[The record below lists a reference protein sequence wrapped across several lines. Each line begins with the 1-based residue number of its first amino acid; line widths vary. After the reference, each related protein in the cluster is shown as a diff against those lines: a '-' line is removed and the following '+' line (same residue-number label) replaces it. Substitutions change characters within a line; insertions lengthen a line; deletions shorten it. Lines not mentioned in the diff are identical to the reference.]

1 MHKSHRRRCYML
13 LHHQRQTENHAS
25 DSFQDRAGIRRPREQ
40 GGGGGLEKSFILG
53 HGGDGVVGGREP
65 RPPRRR
71 DELHAAGRPSSP
83 AGHPHGRGRGGPV
96 AGDHLVELHSSHARA
111 QWNPGLVGWTS
122 SGGREGW
129 VGVGEMK
136 CGASSSAIFVGGGR
150 ANRRRRRE
158 VR

>member
-1 MHKSHRRRCYML
+1 MLYATTPPTPNRESRIRFIPRPGRHKETS
-13 LHHQRQTENHAS
+13 
-25 DSFQDRAGIRRPREQ
+25 RA